1 MNDSNNGGSDE
12 QSADRPDAGGTLDP
26 AGENIRA
33 DEIDRTT
40 DGDGVA
46 HIDVGDGDRP
56 NA

>member
-1 MNDSNNGGSDE
+1 MNNSKGGTGDQHSSE
-12 QSADRPDAGGTLDP
+12 RPDAGGTLDP

-56 NA
+56 KA